1 MVKFAASIGAARC
14 QTFADEARSEGFI
27 GVEGDDPSIY
37 WTYKTPAGFGPNENK
52 TAGVYAAAPLR
63 PSFPACPRTSWFTP
77 PPLRPLRSYA
87 IDLETERPINATHA
101 AVLFDDRVTQPNF
114 LAPTS
119 SLPDAPGKG
128 DARDGQ
134 GRNCS
139 YFALASIDK
148 VQKRLVAMGASRDPI
163 SHTPHSHY
171 RCRRG

>member
-1 MVKFAASIGAARC
+1 MPATAR
-14 QTFADEARSEGFI
+14 RSL
-27 GVEGDDPSIY
+27 
-37 WTYKTPAGFGPNENK
+37 TR
-52 TAGVYAAAPLR
+52 L
-63 PSFPACPRTSWFTP
+63 PSF
-77 PPLRPLRSYA
+77 LRSYA

-114 LAPTS
+114 LAPKS

-148 VQKRLVAMGASRDPI
+148 VQKRLIAMCDDLRARGVADRAGAPAAPPKPWDADAAAPPAAAAAGGRAVGVAVV
-163 SHTPHSHY
+163 
-171 RCRRG
+171 RGGGGRAAAAEAAAAAAVVGGGGGRGAAEVPPAAEPPL

>member
-1 MVKFAASIGAARC
+1 MQPAASLSLFLPA
-14 QTFADEARSEGFI
+14 
-27 GVEGDDPSIY
+27 P
-37 WTYKTPAGFGPNENK
+37 TP
-52 TAGVYAAAPLR
+52 
-63 PSFPACPRTSWFTP
+63 FTHP
-77 PPLRPLRSYA
+77 PPLLSSLSLRSYA

-148 VQKRLVAMGASRDPI
+148 VQKRLIAMCDDLRARGVADLAGAPAAPPKPEHASA
-163 SHTPHSHY
+163 
-171 RCRRG
+171 G